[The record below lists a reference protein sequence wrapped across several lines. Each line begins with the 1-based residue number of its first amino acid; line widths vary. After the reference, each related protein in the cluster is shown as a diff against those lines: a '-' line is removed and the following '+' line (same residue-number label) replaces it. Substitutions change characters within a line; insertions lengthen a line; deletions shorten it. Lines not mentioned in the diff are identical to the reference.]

1 MIKEVREVTDKE
13 FELPTEG
20 NNVADQPAENVTS
33 NESLESSA
41 AAIADSFKQDEKTVV
56 EPTAEAIAET
66 IADINSDAAVAVTAM
81 PTKAPKKE
89 KKKKDEYRVS
99 NFDIIKNYHRYTA
112 KEKKHYRYLFWHRIA
127 AYVWPFFRAV
137 IIFGL
142 SFVILYPIL
151 YMISTSIRPQAEMND
166 PSVMWIPKTIRMEN
180 FVEVWNAI
188 DYPGTL
194 WNTLI
199 LNIVSS
205 VLQVGT
211 CALTGYGFARFKFK
225 GKNFLIRGSKDI
237 EERFI
242 GNAFMFNEKERAKI
256 LKNPTGKYNHKELT
270 KPFYDK
276 VKDKDDVTK
285 MQYID
290 INFWLIGDIL
300 LKADKMSMAHSLEV
314 RVPFLDKEVFN
325 VARTLPTKYKV
336 NKSNTKYAMRKAA
349 NQYLPDMVA
358 EKKKLGFPVPIRI
371 WLKDEKYYNMIK
383 KAFTSEAAEKYFNT
397 DEIVKYLDDHKE
409 GKADNSRKI
418 WTIYMFLVW
427 YEDFFGKG
435 VYEAA

>member
-225 GKNFLIRGSKDI
+225 GKNFFFALVLLQIIVPVQIILIPQFSQFRYFDIFGLFNALMGTPSTWLIRTFRCTYRRSCVTVSVRDCSSTCSGSSS
-237 EERFI
+237 
-242 GNAFMFNEKERAKI
+242 
-256 LKNPTGKYNHKELT
+256 
-270 KPFYDK
+270 
-276 VKDKDDVTK
+276 
-285 MQYID
+285 
-290 INFWLIGDIL
+290 
-300 LKADKMSMAHSLEV
+300 ADSRRSW
-314 RVPFLDKEVFN
+314 
-325 VARTLPTKYKV
+325 RTLRTL
-336 NKSNTKYAMRKAA
+336 TAA
-349 NQYLPDMVA
+349 V
-358 EKKKLGFPVPIRI
+358 R
-371 WLKDEKYYNMIK
+371 
-383 KAFTSEAAEKYFNT
+383 
-397 DEIVKYLDDHKE
+397 
-409 GKADNSRKI
+409 SRPSSA
-418 WTIYMFLVW
+418 LW
-427 YEDFFGKG
+427 YRMQQ
-435 VYEAA
+435 VHS